1 MMKRLLVTLT
11 LLVAASFSTP
21 LLSAAHHKGGH
32 DRVFEYR
39 VYTVH
44 PDKMPN
50 LLARFRDHTCGIF
63 ERLGAEN
70 IGYWV
75 ETEPAD
81 GEEPRLHYII
91 AHKSREASK
100 EFWATFRDDAEWK
113 TAWAAS
119 TEDGKIVK
127 KVDKTFMGP
136 TDFSAIK

>member
-1 MMKRLLVTLT
+1 MMKRLLFTLT
-11 LLVAASFSTP
+11 LFLVAGVSAP
-21 LLSAAHHKGGH
+21 LLSAAHHQGGH

-44 PDKMPN
+44 PGKMPN

-75 ETEPAD
+75 ETEPAE
-81 GEEPRLHYII
+81 GEEPKLHYII
-91 AHKSREASK
+91 AHPSREASK
-100 EFWATFRDDAEWK
+100 KFWATFRDDPEWK
-113 TAWAAS
+113 AAWAAS
-119 TEDGKIVK
+119 TEDGKIVQ
-127 KVDKTFMGP
+127 KVDKYFMAP

>member
-1 MMKRLLVTLT
+1 MKPRSLVTL
-11 LLVAASFSTP
+11 LAFVVLSLSALP
-21 LLSAAHHKGGH
+21 LTAAHHKGGH

-44 PDKMPN
+44 PGKMPN
-50 LLARFRDHTCGIF
+50 MLARFRDHTCAIF

-75 ETEPAD
+75 EMEPAE
-81 GEEPRLHYII
+81 GEEPKLHYII

-100 EFWATFRDDAEWK
+100 EFWATFRDDPAWK
-113 TAWAAS
+113 AAAAAS
-119 TEDGKIVK
+119 TKDGKIVK
-127 KVDKTFMGP
+127 KVEKTFMAP